1 MPLPEHYYRTIIHR
15 MMEQG
20 ARQNQTVHYGHF
32 YTNGVTCFDVLEQT
46 AGLCAMQHDTIFH
59 SRKIDRNYVGL
70 PLLHKRYM
78 ADQGFIQ
85 DAMDRLAVIMPT
97 LGESSNAVAVGP
109 GEIGHYYSFRFSSI
123 LQYQAFSNLPC
134 LISRHET
141 VPSFFHGR
149 PFRGH
154 NGKASRVTRD
164 KVSRFYS
171 APYNMHRAL
180 RSPDARTQYDGCQV

>member
-1 MPLPEHYYRTIIHR
+1 
-15 MMEQG
+15 
-20 ARQNQTVHYGHF
+20 
-32 YTNGVTCFDVLEQT
+32 
-46 AGLCAMQHDTIFH
+46 MQHDTIFH
-59 SRKIDRNYVGL
+59 SRKIDRDYVGL

-85 DAMDRLAVIMPT
+85 DAMDGLAVVIPT

-141 VPSFFHGR
+141 VQSFFHGR

-164 KVSRFYS
+164 NVSRHTMSSQNSLELTTDTCQRRAGALITHIRVETDPKHLPDFEGIGQQHKSRSIFIYS
-171 APYNMHRAL
+171 APCNM
-180 RSPDARTQYDGCQV
+180 